1 MASSFVPWARWYNLF
16 ETSLKTERPPV
27 SMATMSPNFLSF
39 VSRWRPRLVHS
50 NSKHEDSKNNDN
62 KQTNKQNNESRCFWL
77 YYFSVQVSSL
87 GLYADSTTAYAS
99 NTKISALKLSPN
111 QDLENLSS
119 WFALN
124 YLIRSMTRKPKQ

>member
-1 MASSFVPWARWYNLF
+1 
-16 ETSLKTERPPV
+16 
-27 SMATMSPNFLSF
+27 MATSTGAFQF
-39 VSRWRPRLVHS
+39 QARRFEKQRQ
-50 NSKHEDSKNNDN
+50 
-62 KQTNKQNNESRCFWL
+62 QTNKQNNESRCFWL

-87 GLYADSTTAYAS
+87 GLYADNTTAYAS

-124 YLIRSMTRKPKQ
+124 YLIRLMTRKPKQ

>member
-1 MASSFVPWARWYNLF
+1 
-16 ETSLKTERPPV
+16 
-27 SMATMSPNFLSF
+27 MATSTGVFQF
-39 VSRWRPRLVHS
+39 QARRFEKQRQ
-50 NSKHEDSKNNDN
+50 
-62 KQTNKQNNESRCFWL
+62 QTNKQNNESRCFWL

-87 GLYADSTTAYAS
+87 GLYADNTTAYAS

-124 YLIRSMTRKPKQ
+124 YLIRSMTRKPKQWSWVSTLKNLPFVLANLHAIEINQCIPEDSWCSYRR